1 MKKDKRYILA
11 GFLSSFAFM
20 LLVLAPDGLQA
31 QSSEDDSV
39 VTRLESLKK
48 FEEVLSTIQY
58 RYVDEVDF
66 ENVINKAID
75 GLLTNLDA
83 HSDFMSKDEF
93 SNFQT
98 KMSGEFGG
106 LGIVVGLRDGALT
119 VISPIDDTPASKAGV
134 KAGDI
139 ILKIGKKNTLD
150 IGLNE
155 AVSLMRGEPG
165 SDLKLT
171 LVRKSKK
178 EPLVV
183 NITRDIIN
191 VDSVETKKIE
201 GGYAYVKLKSFDKHA
216 ASGVAQAL
224 QDFQESKGIILDLRN
239 NPGGDLFQAIDV
251 ADLFIDEGVIVSQK
265 GKIQSENIEYE
276 AKSVGTYTDVPV
288 VVLVNEG
295 SASASE
301 IVSGA
306 LQDHKRAIV
315 VGKSTFGKG
324 SVQQILELGN
334 GEAIRLTVARYYLPS
349 GRTIQAVGIE
359 PDVVVDDGNITRGD
373 DKFTVKE
380 RDLKLHLK
388 SQLEKTQTAED
399 KAKEDSSDD
408 TITAAQLYDDA
419 QLKTAVDILKSMII
433 MRGRD

>member
-1 MKKDKRYILA
+1 MQKDKRYILA
-11 GFLSSFAFM
+11 GFVSSFVVM
-20 LLVLAPDGLQA
+20 LLVLAPGALQA
-31 QSSEDDSV
+31 NSDEDESV
-39 VTRLESLKK
+39 VTRLESIKK

-58 RYVDEVDF
+58 RYVDEIDF

-83 HSDFMSKDEF
+83 HSDFMDKEEF
-93 SNFQT
+93 KSFQT

-119 VISPIDDTPASKAGV
+119 VISPIDGTPASKAGV

-139 ILKIGKKNTLD
+139 ILKIGEKNTLD
-150 IGLNE
+150 LGLNE
-155 AVSLMRGEPG
+155 AVSLMRGKPG
-165 SDLKLT
+165 SSVELT
-171 LVRKSKK
+171 LVRKKLK
-178 EPLVV
+178 EPIKVE
-183 NITRDIIN
+183 ITRDVIN
-191 VDSVETKKIE
+191 VESVETKTIE
-201 GGYAYVKLKSFDKHA
+201 GGYNYIKVKSFDKNVA
-216 ASGVAQAL
+216 AGVQEALKNSGGANGV
-224 QDFQESKGIILDLRN
+224 ILDLRN

-251 ADLFIDEGVIVSQK
+251 VDLFIDEGVIVSQK
-265 GKIQSENIEYE
+265 GKIESENVEYE
-276 AKSVGTYTDVPV
+276 AKSAGTYEDIPV

-315 VGKSTFGKG
+315 VGEATFGKG

-349 GRTIQAVGIE
+349 GRTIQAVGIN
-359 PDVVVDDGNITRGD
+359 PDVVVPDGNITQSSD
-373 DKFTVKE
+373 DFSLKE
-380 RDLKLHLK
+380 KDLKLHLK
-388 SQLEKTQTAED
+388 SQLEKTQSQED
-399 KAKEDSSDD
+399 KAKAQNGDD

-419 QLKTAVDILKSMII
+419 QLKSAVDILKSMII
-433 MRGRD
+433 MKGNE

>member
-11 GFLSSFAFM
+11 GFVSSFMVM
-20 LLVLAPDGLQA
+20 LLVLAPGGLQA
-31 QSSEDDSV
+31 NSDEDDSV
-39 VTRLESLKK
+39 VTRLESIKK

-58 RYVDEVDF
+58 RYVDEIDF

-83 HSDFMSKDEF
+83 HSDFMDKEEF
-93 SNFQT
+93 KSFQT

-119 VISPIDDTPASKAGV
+119 VISPIDGTPASKAGV

-139 ILKIGKKNTLD
+139 ILKIGEKNTLEL
-150 IGLNE
+150 GLNE
-155 AVSLMRGEPG
+155 AVSLMRGKPG
-165 SDLKLT
+165 SNVELT
-171 LVRKSKK
+171 LVRKKLK
-178 EPLVV
+178 EPIKVK
-183 NITRDIIN
+183 ITRDVIN
-191 VDSVETKKIE
+191 VESVETKTIE
-201 GGYAYVKLKSFDKHA
+201 GGYNYIKVKSFDKNVA
-216 ASGVAQAL
+216 AGVQEALKNSGDANGV
-224 QDFQESKGIILDLRN
+224 ILDLRN

-251 ADLFIDEGVIVSQK
+251 VDLFIDEGVIVSQK
-265 GKIQSENIEYE
+265 GKIESENVEYE
-276 AKSVGTYTDVPV
+276 AKSAGTYEDIPV

-315 VGKSTFGKG
+315 VGETTFGKG

-349 GRTIQAVGIE
+349 GRTIQAVGIN
-359 PDVVVDDGNITRGD
+359 PDVVVPEGNITQSSD
-373 DKFTVKE
+373 DFSLKE
-380 RDLKLHLK
+380 KDLKLHLK
-388 SQLEKTQTAED
+388 SQLEKTQSKES
-399 KAKEDSSDD
+399 KAKAQNGDD

-419 QLKTAVDILKSMII
+419 QLKSAVDILKSMII
-433 MRGRD
+433 MKGNM